1 MPRVIGNTL
10 VPRNPVAKTLRNQ
23 RGGAHTESRSAVRQ
37 QKRQSLRQELD
48 DWREELDFERRVS
61 KR

>member
-10 VPRNPVAKTLRNQ
+10 VPRNPITKTLRNQ

-37 QKRQSLRQELD
+37 QKRQSMRQELG

>member
-1 MPRVIGNTL
+1 MPRQIGNTM
-10 VPRNPVAKTLRNQ
+10 VPRNPVAKSLKNQ
-23 RGGAHTESRSAVRQ
+23 RGGAHTQSRTAVRQ

-48 DWREELDFERRVS
+48 DWREELDFERKVS